1 MSYPCTLFIAI
12 GVISRFRE
20 KKKQEH
26 DEKPTHSKS
35 IALVVS
41 CCGHNFFVNKKI

>member
-1 MSYPCTLFIAI
+1 MNYPCTLFIAI

-20 KKKQEH
+20 KKNKNMF
-26 DEKPTHSKS
+26 EKPTHSKS

-41 CCGHNFFVNKKI
+41 YCGHNVFVNKKI